1 MSTNV
6 LSGTQISSQKSV
18 FSVSMPTY
26 SQSEHAWSYIGK
38 IAVLTRSFLNA
49 AAKTESIVHRLGDQF
64 PVFVNQI
71 TIRLK
76 LLSLVSIPFSL
87 VDLKG
92 MIEKTGKALYDREWG
107 DGVTTMLSISIV
119 ICDIFDSTMTFLN
132 NSLTVL
138 GKIPFQFNAPLDFP
152 LAFYMSGMG
161 ICTRSIQIF
170 KTYQVFQKVDEE
182 SLKNPVTATVIKQTI
197 GIPQEKDLPQISKV
211 SDLFYRK
218 IKLDFAAIAAN
229 SLTITALRMFLLG
242 TYTAFPY
249 LLIASSMSI
258 RLGVIAYQDYMKG
271 IDG

>member
-1 MSTNV
+1 MSTEVISRQEVV
-6 LSGTQISSQKSV
+6 LSISLPS
-18 FSVSMPTY
+18 Y
-26 SQSEHAWSYIGK
+26 SQCEHAWSYIGK
-38 IAVLTRSFLNA
+38 MAVLTRSLLNA
-49 AAKTESIVHRLGDQF
+49 AAKTPSIVHQLGDRF
-64 PVFVNQI
+64 PNCVNQI

-92 MIEKTGKALYDREWG
+92 MIEKTGTSLYNREWDSG
-107 DGVTTMLSISIV
+107 FTTMLSISIV

-138 GKIPFQFNAPLDFP
+138 GKIPFQFNVPLDFP

-161 ICTRSIQIF
+161 IVTRSIQIF
-170 KTYQVFQKVDEE
+170 KTYRVFQKVDEE
-182 SLKNPVTATVIKQTI
+182 SLKNPDTSAVIKQTI
-197 GIPQEKDLPQISKV
+197 GIPQDKDLPALKKV

-218 IKLDFAAIAAN
+218 IKLDFAGITAN
-229 SLTITALRMFLLG
+229 SLTITGLRLFMLG

-258 RLGVIAYQDYMKG
+258 RLGVIAYQDYMKSIEG
-271 IDG
+271 